1 MHELPIT
8 EEIIKI
14 AEKHARDAGASK
26 IVSIRLVVGESS
38 GYVGESIRMYF
49 DIISK
54 GTLCEGASLEI
65 ELVKPK
71 LLCPA
76 CGMLFERMPMRF
88 DCPACGTD
96 GGPTDIGREFFVDSI
111 EVV

>member
-8 EEIIKI
+8 EQIIKI
-14 AEKHARDAGASK
+14 AEEHGQKARASK
-26 IVSIRLVVGESS
+26 ITRIRLVVGERS
-38 GYVGESIRMYF
+38 GYIGESIQMYF

-65 ELVKPK
+65 DPIKPK

-76 CGMLFERMPMRF
+76 CGGLFERLPMRF
-88 DCPACGTD
+88 DCPVCGAD
-96 GGPTDIGREFFVDSI
+96 GEPTDIGREFFIDSI
-111 EVV
+111 EVE